1 MANVAS
7 AQKRNRQRLK
17 RRDRNVF
24 HLSTLRTQVKKVQ
37 KALLANDKKAA
48 EAALQI
54 AVKAIDKAAQKGV
67 IKKETASRKVSRLTL
82 AVNRGGVAAAA
93 K

>member
-1 MANVAS
+1 VANIAS
-7 AQKRNRQRLK
+7 AEKRNRQRLK

-37 KALLANDKKAA
+37 KALLANDTKSASEQLA
-48 EAALQI
+48 V
-54 AVKAIDKAAQKGV
+54 AVKAIDKAAQRGV

-82 AVNRGGVAAAA
+82 AVNRASAA

>member
-7 AQKRNRQRLK
+7 AEKRNRQRLK

-37 KALLANDKKAA
+37 KALLANDTKSAA
-48 EAALQI
+48 EQLAV
-54 AVKAIDKAAQKGV
+54 AVKAIDKAAQRGV

-82 AVNRGGVAAAA
+82 AVNRASAA

>member
-7 AQKRNRQRLK
+7 AEKRNRQRLK

-37 KALLANDKKAA
+37 KALLANDTKTASD
-48 EAALQI
+48 ALAV
-54 AVKAIDKAAQKGV
+54 AVKAIDKAAQRGV
-67 IKKETASRKVSRLTL
+67 IK
-82 AVNRGGVAAAA
+82 
-93 K
+93 

>member
-7 AQKRNRQRLK
+7 AEKRNRQRL
-17 RRDRNVF
+17 RRRERNIF
-24 HLSTLRTQVKKVQ
+24 HLSTLRTQVKKVN

-48 EAALQI
+48 EAALLI
-54 AVKAIDKAAQKGV
+54 AVKAIDKAAQHGV

-82 AVNRGGVAAAA
+82 AVNRA

>member
-7 AQKRNRQRLK
+7 AQKRNRQRL
-17 RRDRNVF
+17 RRRERNVF

-37 KALLANDKKAA
+37 KALLANDKKSA
-48 EAALQI
+48 EAALVT
-54 AVKAIDKAAQKGV
+54 AVKAIDKAAQRGV

-82 AVNRGGVAAAA
+82 SVNRAASA

>member
-1 MANVAS
+1 MANIAS
-7 AQKRNRQRLK
+7 AEKRNRQRLK

-37 KALLANDKKAA
+37 KALLANDTKSASEQLA
-48 EAALQI
+48 V
-54 AVKAIDKAAQKGV
+54 AVKAIDKAAQRGV

-82 AVNRGGVAAAA
+82 AVNRASAA

>member
-7 AQKRNRQRLK
+7 AEKRNRQRLK

-37 KALLANDKKAA
+37 KALLANDTKSASEQLA
-48 EAALQI
+48 V
-54 AVKAIDKAAQKGV
+54 AVKAIDKAAQRGV

-82 AVNRGGVAAAA
+82 AVNRASAA